1 MRYISVNKQLSIRRQ
16 CELMEVNR
24 SNIYYK
30 PLGESAENLSIMRL
44 MDEHCLGNPTE
55 GVLQVQDYLLLLG
68 FVVNHKRVRRLLRL
82 MGIMASYP
90 KRNLS
95 KRGLVK
101 YIRPYLLKGLK
112 INHPN
117 QVWEIDISV
126 PQLSGVR
133 DEGRSLATGLQELV
147 ANHRKRRKSK
157 AYVVSVTEKVPLG
170 IRYESERRTTVNCRS
185 SVENAQLTSKPASYV
200 APGLDWRLPAYCPD
214 GVRRRGNVSLI
225 QALSLNCGNLRSRC
239 EAKGTSS
246 QGEED
251 ISDASSRGGAARS
264 SVETVVMTGERRGC
278 VIQSLNFVNRDSGRS
293 ID

>member
-24 SNIYYK
+24 SNMYYK

-117 QVWEIDISV
+117 QVWEIDITYIPMARGFLYLTAIIDVYSRYIVSWDIHNSLDAGNTLSV
-126 PQLSGVR
+126 LKQ
-133 DEGRSLATGLQELV
+133 AI
-147 ANHRKRRKSK
+147 SK
-157 AYVVSVTEKVPLG
+157 HGKPEIINSDQGSQFTCALWTEYL
-170 IRYESERRTTVNCRS
+170 ESENIRISMDGKGRATDNIYIERFWRTVKRDH
-185 SVENAQLTSKPASYV
+185 VYLYPADNGTELYNGLEGYITRYNNVKSHQGIGRI
-200 APGLDWRLPAYCPD
+200 APVKLYL
-214 GVRRRGNVSLI
+214 
-225 QALSLNCGNLRSRC
+225 QA
-239 EAKGTSS
+239 A
-246 QGEED
+246 
-251 ISDASSRGGAARS
+251 
-264 SVETVVMTGERRGC
+264 
-278 VIQSLNFVNRDSGRS
+278 
-293 ID
+293 